1 MSQNAK
7 IMLEKVPK
15 MIQMGQALHAMTKC
29 HLEMKALMINLFSI
43 AKDFPIKSKNL
54 DFSKKRI

>member
-1 MSQNAK
+1 
-7 IMLEKVPK
+7 MLRKVPK